1 MCYNRRHCVNYDKGL
16 TKMRAEFSGQFCY
29 TAFLLLLS
37 QIGLSVFL
45 SVYAQAFEV
54 KGLKTP
60 ESFIADPTT
69 GNYFISN
76 INGNPTEKD
85 NNGFITKLDRTGK
98 IIKLK
103 FVEGGK
109 DGVTL
114 HAPKGLTIID
124 NVLYVTDIGTVK
136 SFDKE
141 TGNPVFNLDLTEV
154 SPAFLN
160 DLTHDSDGNLYVT
173 DMVAN
178 MILKIETRNAQK
190 TSILVKDPLLGGPN
204 GIVFNP
210 QTGNL
215 IVASRDTGSIL
226 EVDPTGQIRLL
237 LKSKGLKKLDG
248 IDLDDEGN
256 IYISSFSDGRIYKI
270 RSDFKRVK
278 LFKEGLTTPA
288 DISLDRVNQLVLI
301 PSFNGNKARTEKLK

>member
-1 MCYNRRHCVNYDKGL
+1 M
-16 TKMRAEFSGQFCY
+16 
-29 TAFLLLLS
+29 
-37 QIGLSVFL
+37 
-45 SVYAQAFEV
+45 YAQAFEV

-60 ESFIADPTT
+60 KSFIVDPTT

-76 INGNPTEKD
+76 INGKPTEKD

-98 IIKLK
+98 IVKLK

-114 HAPKGLTIID
+114 HAPKGLAIIGD
-124 NVLYVTDIGTVK
+124 VLYVADIDTVR

-141 TGNPVFNLDLTEV
+141 TGNPLINFDLTEV

-160 DLTHDSDGNLYVT
+160 DLTHDSDGNLYAT
-173 DMVAN
+173 DRIEN

-190 TSILVKDPLLGGPN
+190 TSILAKDPLLGGPN

-226 EVDPTGQIRLL
+226 EVDPTGQVRPLL
-237 LKSKGLKKLDG
+237 RSKGLKKLDG
-248 IDLDDEGN
+248 IDLDDDGN
-256 IYISSFSDGRIYKI
+256 IYTSSFSDGRIYKI

-288 DISLDRVNQLVLI
+288 DINLDRLNRLVLI

>member
-1 MCYNRRHCVNYDKGL
+1 
-16 TKMRAEFSGQFCY
+16 MRFKFSGRFRY
-29 TAFLLLLS
+29 TTFILLLA
-37 QIGLSVFL
+37 QIGLFVCFSK
-45 SVYAQAFEV
+45 SAQAFEV

-76 INGNPTEKD
+76 INGKPTEKD

-114 HAPKGLTIID
+114 HAPKGLAIID
-124 NVLYVTDIGTVK
+124 NVLYVTDIDTVK

-141 TGNPVFNLDLTEV
+141 TGNPVHNLDLTEV
-154 SPAFLN
+154 GPVFLN
-160 DLTHDSDGNLYVT
+160 DLTHDSEGNLYVT

-178 MILKIETRNAQK
+178 MILKIETRNGQK
-190 TSILVKDPLLGGPN
+190 TSILVKDPHLGGPN
-204 GIVFNP
+204 GIVVNP

-215 IVASRDTGSIL
+215 IVATWDTGSIL
-226 EVDPTGQIRLL
+226 EVDPTGQIRFLL
-237 LKSKGLKKLDG
+237 SSKGLKNLDG
-248 IDLDDEGN
+248 IDLDDAGN
-256 IYISSFSDGRIYKI
+256 IYTSSFTDGRIYKI
-270 RSDFKRVK
+270 SPDFKRVK

-288 DISLDRVNQLVLI
+288 DINLDRANQLVLI